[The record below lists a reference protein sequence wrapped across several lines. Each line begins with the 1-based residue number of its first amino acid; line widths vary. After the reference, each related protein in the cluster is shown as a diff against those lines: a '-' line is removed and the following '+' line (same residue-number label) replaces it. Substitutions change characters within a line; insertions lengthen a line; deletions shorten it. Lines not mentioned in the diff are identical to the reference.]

1 MASKPKT
8 KTYYVLHRGMCS
20 LGYYTRLAGYR
31 VGARNEKE
39 AITLVKEVAGKHAKL
54 KAHLSNHGE
63 SVSHGEVIE
72 EFNKTRFHALRQN
85 RYKGSVS
92 HE

>member
-8 KTYYVLHRGMCS
+8 KTFYVLHRGMCS

-39 AITLVKEVAGKHAKL
+39 AIEMVKEVAGKHAKL
-54 KAHLSNHGE
+54 KAHLSNRFE
-63 SVSHGEVIE
+63 PVSHGEVIE
-72 EFNKTRFHALRQN
+72 EFNKERFYTLKQN
-85 RYKGSVS
+85 RYKGS
-92 HE
+92 E

>member
-8 KTYYVLHRGMCS
+8 KTFYVLHRGKCS

-39 AITLVKEVAGKHAKL
+39 AVSMVKAVAGKHAKL
-54 KAHLSNHGE
+54 KAHLDNRRE
-63 SVSHGEVIE
+63 SVAHGEVVE
-72 EFNKTRFHALRQN
+72 EFNKERFHALKQN
-85 RYKGSVS
+85 RYKGS
-92 HE
+92 E